1 MSEESPQIPPFQTIC
16 HDCAFHIKLENAI
29 ECIHPEESGI
39 NCARVMFCSSFS
51 PAQEIDSP
59 CVTFGN
65 DEA

>member
-1 MSEESPQIPPFQTIC
+1 MNEESLRKPLSQSIC
-16 HDCAFHIKLENAI
+16 HDCAFHIKVADCI
-29 ECIHPEESGI
+29 ECIHPEELGV